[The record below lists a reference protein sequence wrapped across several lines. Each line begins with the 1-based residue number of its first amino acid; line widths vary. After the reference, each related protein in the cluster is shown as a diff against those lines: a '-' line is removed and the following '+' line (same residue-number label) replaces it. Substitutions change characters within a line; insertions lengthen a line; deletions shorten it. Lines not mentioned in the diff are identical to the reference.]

1 MQCITFMKTAACKI
15 FEHSPLRYSVVR
27 SFTCLALHNIVHS
40 RITSGKRMD
49 ELLQRLY
56 EGNQIS
62 SVVADRAKV
71 QYVGLCSRAASNL
84 RDAFEGYVV
93 ENERLESYYHK
104 LFDRQAEYADL
115 FLVVKFVMILSHG
128 NVSVES
134 GFSVNGDMLVKKSR
148 RSRSSL
154 KG

>member
-15 FEHSPLRYSVVR
+15 FECSPLRYSVVR

-40 RITSGKRMD
+40 RITSGKRMG
-49 ELLQRLY
+49 ELPQRLY

-71 QYVGLCSRAASNL
+71 QYVGLCSRAASDL

-104 LFDRQAEYADL
+104 LFDRQAEYVDL
-115 FLVVKFVMILSHG
+115 FLVVKFVMICFCRERFLCKWRYVG
-128 NVSVES
+128 KKKQES
-134 GFSVNGDMLVKKSR
+134 LIA
-148 RSRSSL
+148 
-154 KG
+154 

>member
-1 MQCITFMKTAACKI
+1 MKTATCKI
-15 FEHSPLRYSVVR
+15 FERSPLRYSVVR

-71 QYVGLCSRAASNL
+71 QYVGLCSRAASDL

-93 ENERLESYYHK
+93 ENERLEY
-104 LFDRQAEYADL
+104 
-115 FLVVKFVMILSHG
+115 
-128 NVSVES
+128 S
-134 GFSVNGDMLVKKSR
+134 GDEPMEFQRWERKCREKSKQR
-148 RSRSSL
+148 IRGPKRYSTSISEDL
-154 KG
+154 KGILLPAENIIDC